1 VTVQVERGLD
11 SICFLLRRPVLNNN
25 PYVVVVVQSNHRQKR
40 RRKMCPCV
48 CYDGSIRVEGK
59 TFFRGY
65 SRYFCV
71 CCVIFLACRRD
82 HFHSTMTTHRTLVKY
97 YYAHATDVFPSSC
110 LLRAT
115 SSNDTER
122 ESLSRIHAGR
132 RRPSAIFLSV
142 VVLSFEL
149 ITGL

>member
-71 CCVIFLACRRD
+71 CCVIFSSVQTGSLSLD
-82 HFHSTMTTHRTLVKY
+82 HDDTSHTREI
-97 YYAHATDVFPSSC
+97 
-110 LLRAT
+110 LLRTRDRRFSFFLSAT
-115 SSNDTER
+115 RHDGNDTER
-122 ESLSRIHAGR
+122 ESLSRIPAGR
-132 RRPSAIFLSV
+132 RRPSAICFIRRRFV
-142 VVLSFEL
+142 F
-149 ITGL
+149 